1 MEKGIFDKET
11 AMSFR
16 RNVLEMGGSDE
27 PMDLY
32 RRFRGADPDSGALLR
47 GRGL

>member
-1 MEKGIFDKET
+1 MEKGIFDAET

-16 RNVLEMGGSDE
+16 RNVLEKGGSDE

-32 RRFRGADPDSGALLR
+32 RRFRGADPDPAALTR
-47 GRGL
+47 ARGL